1 MRLVL
6 CGALLYDRGAMMAY
20 QFLFLTSDF
29 YADYA
34 NCTEIEQKPDR
45 PHVRVLIRAKNLDFA
60 IPMRSHIRHPHA
72 FLTDKINACGLDY
85 TKAVV
90 ITKPARY
97 IDSITCPHIRQ
108 QEFDC
113 LRGKEYIIERG
124 MAKYIDT
131 YKKALLRP
139 DIPRN
144 ATLLKY
150 STLQYFHKYIGV
162 DSNES

>member
-1 MRLVL
+1 
-6 CGALLYDRGAMMAY
+6 MAY

-45 PHVRVLIRAKNLDFA
+45 PHVRVLVHVSNLDFA
-60 IPMRSHIRHPHA
+60 VPMRSHINHPHA
-72 FLTDKINACGLDY
+72 FLTDKANSCGLDY

-90 ITKPARY
+90 IVDPIRY
-97 IDSITCPHIRQ
+97 IDNTTRPHIRQ
-108 QEFDC
+108 QEFDY

-124 MAKYIDT
+124 MLKYMQT
-131 YKKALLRP
+131 YKKALQRP
-139 DIPRN
+139 NIPRN

-162 DSNES
+162 DDDN